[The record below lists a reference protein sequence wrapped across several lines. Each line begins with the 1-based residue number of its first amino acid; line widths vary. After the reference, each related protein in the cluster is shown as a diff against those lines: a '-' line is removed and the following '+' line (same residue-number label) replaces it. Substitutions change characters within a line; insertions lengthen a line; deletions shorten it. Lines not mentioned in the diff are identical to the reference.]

1 MKKNKT
7 NTTSRPTIWI
17 ACAFKYLSITS
28 LIFSLSAYAFE
39 YQEYE
44 KKIKSGYSLRSAIDK
59 MPRNDLEAT
68 LREFVASGRPS
79 RLVGTPGHKKVQEYL
94 EKKLQSYANPNAKF
108 SKQFFSN
115 IDVKEGINFIWEKKG
130 ASKPD
135 EVLILGAHY
144 DTLLKDPKTK
154 RPILKGEMPGADN
167 NGSGVAILLSMIEI
181 LNKLDIPKTVR
192 IVFYDCEEF
201 GGAGSL
207 EFAKKTKEDM
217 GSQKIAGVINLIMLG
232 HDSRI
237 GDKDKKMNNM
247 NIYLRPRDQE
257 NAEGTGKLA
266 QMIVESGKRNYSN
279 VEFAPKE
286 TFSADYFPMT
296 SEHFWAQGIP
306 AVTMTQNREGDLNP
320 RFMTSNDFVETLNLN
335 TYTNV
340 FKYITSAVLAW
351 DYDVAK

>member
-1 MKKNKT
+1 MKKKT
-7 NTTSRPTIWI
+7 TMIIRPTTWT
-17 ACAFKYLSITS
+17 ACAFKYLLITS
-28 LIFSLSAYAFE
+28 LFYSLSAEAFE

-44 KKIKSGYSLRSAIDK
+44 KKIKNGYSLRSVIEK
-59 MPRNDLEAT
+59 MPRNNLETT

-79 RLVGTPGHKKVQEYL
+79 RLVGTPGHKKAQEFL

-108 SKQFFSN
+108 SKQTFSN
-115 IDVKEGINFIWEKKG
+115 LDVKEGINFIWEKKG
-130 ASKPD
+130 AVKPD

-154 RPILKGEMPGADN
+154 KAVLKGEMPGADN

-181 LNKLDIPKTVR
+181 LNKLEIPKTVR

-217 GSQKIAGVINLIMLG
+217 DTQKIIGVINLTMLG

-237 GDKDKKMNNM
+237 GDIDKKMNNM

-257 NAEGTGKLA
+257 NAEASGKLA
-266 QMIVESGKRNYSN
+266 QMIVESGKRNYSS

-286 TFSADYFPMT
+286 SFSSDYFPKT
-296 SEHFWAQGIP
+296 SEHFWAMGIA

-320 RFMTSNDFVETLNLN
+320 RFMTSNDFIETLNLN

-351 DYDVAK
+351 DYDVVK